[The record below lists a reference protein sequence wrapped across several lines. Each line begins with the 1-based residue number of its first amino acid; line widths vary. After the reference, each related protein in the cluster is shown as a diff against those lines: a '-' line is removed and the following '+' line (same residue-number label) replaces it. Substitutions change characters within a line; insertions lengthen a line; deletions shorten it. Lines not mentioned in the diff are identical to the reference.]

1 VLALTLALGSS
12 LAWGVSDFMGGMAGR
27 RLPLLMVLLVSQ
39 AVGLYLALVA
49 LAYFPEPF
57 PDSRAAL
64 MATASGVADAVGLWA
79 LYRGLAT
86 SAMGIVAPV
95 AATGAVLPVGYG
107 LMTGQPGSA
116 ALIVGVGMAIAGV
129 GLVALE
135 PGGRRADEQTGAGA
149 GVALGLLAA
158 LGFGLGFLLLGLASE
173 SGVGWSVL
181 LNRVGSVGL
190 VAVAV
195 AVTWTPLRFSGH
207 DFPSL
212 AAIGM
217 LDALAITLFAWAS
230 TRGSVGLVAALGSLY
245 PVVTA
250 LLARALLNERLGMLR
265 RIGAMAAVG
274 GALMLSAS
282 AAEPV
287 SEPEPAADVATSGE
301 DGPAPRLL
309 PIERLTRPAVYEV
322 APGAPSTGS

>member
-1 VLALTLALGSS
+1 MIALALALGSS

-39 AVGLYLALVA
+39 AVGLYLALVT

-57 PDSRAAL
+57 PGGRAAL
-64 MATASGVADAVGLWA
+64 MATASGVADAIGLWA

-107 LMTGQPGSA
+107 LATGHPGST
-116 ALIVGVGMAIAGV
+116 ALVVGVAMAIAGV
-129 GLVALE
+129 ALVALQPSDGKGSE
-135 PGGRRADEQTGAGA
+135 KANAGA

-173 SGVGWSVL
+173 SEVGWSVL
-181 LNRVGSVGL
+181 LNRLGSVGI

-195 AVTWTPLRFSGH
+195 AATWTPLRFRGD
-207 DFPSL
+207 DFPAL
-212 AAIGM
+212 AVIGI
-217 LDALAITLFAWAS
+217 LDALAITMFAWAS
-230 TRGSVGLVAALGSLY
+230 THGSLGLVAALGSLY

-250 LLARALLNERLGMLR
+250 LLARALLNERLGVLR

-274 GALMLSAS
+274 GALMLSA

-287 SEPEPAADVATSGE
+287 PGPEPAADVASSAE
-301 DGPAPRLL
+301 DRPARRLV
-309 PIERLTRPAVYEV
+309 PIERLTRPAAYGG
-322 APGAPSTGS
+322 APGSRSTGS